1 VTVGGVLGIQA
12 ILKNSASLSQC
23 RPNNPSLCTSS
34 GVSLRREAQAS
45 ALGSTVS
52 LAAGATVLATGIV
65 VFFTAP
71 KHSGAATSRVVAMP
85 ILTND
90 MAALVAGGVF

>member
-1 VTVGGVLGIQA
+1 VTVGGVLGVQA
-12 ILKNSASLSQC
+12 ILKNDASLSQC
-23 RPNNPSLCTSS
+23 RPKDASLCTSS

-45 ALGSTVS
+45 ALGSTIS

-65 VFFTAP
+65 VFVTAP
-71 KHSGAATSRVVAMP
+71 KHPAAAAPRVAAMP

-90 MAALVAGGVF
+90 AAWLVAGGVF